1 MQLRRLILFQT
12 RADALDVRT
21 HGMSLAGRVRLLTCP
36 IAISFVLTA
45 ESASALAQSNLPEVS
60 RVQLESCADRT
71 ADHIRTVKTEPFHSR
86 VIVLDFSN
94 HDGKERSLLGV
105 TLADQLA
112 ESLGNRATGFEVLDR
127 NDLHEYLS
135 KHWLDDEELR
145 NGEVANWLADQLHAT
160 AIVQASLEILADGQ
174 LKVLAKVFGLGPVWF
189 TENRMV
195 LTEDMRN
202 MFEKAAPSLEPRAD
216 EIGPEP
222 GVFDLHDAGVS
233 MPDSACIY
241 CPNPEFTDPARK
253 AKYQG
258 TVKLSGVLGTD
269 GRLNA
274 IKVVKFAPFDLTQR
288 SIETVLTWRMKPCEK
303 DGKPVPVRL
312 PIETTFR
319 LY

>member
-1 MQLRRLILFQT
+1 
-12 RADALDVRT
+12 
-21 HGMSLAGRVRLLTCP
+21 MSLATRLRLLTCS
-36 IAISFVLTA
+36 IAISFLPA
-45 ESASALAQSNLPEVS
+45 ASLASAQLAQRTLPEVS
-60 RVQLESCADRT
+60 RVQLEACADRI
-71 ADHIRTVKTEPFHSR
+71 ADHIRTVKIEPLHPR

-94 HDGKERSLLGV
+94 QDGKQRSLLGV
-105 TLADQLA
+105 AMAEQLA
-112 ESLGNRATGFEVLDR
+112 ESLGNRAAGFEVVDR

-160 AIVQASLEILADGQ
+160 AVVQASLEILADGQ
-174 LKVLAKVFGLGPVWF
+174 LKVLVKAFGLGPVWF
-189 TENRMV
+189 TESRMV
-195 LTEDMRN
+195 LTEEMRS
-202 MFEKAAPSLEPRAD
+202 MFEKAAPSLEALPD
-216 EIGPEP
+216 EITPEP
-222 GVFDLHDAGVS
+222 GVLDLHDAGVS

-258 TVKLSGVLGTD
+258 TVKLSAVLGTD

-288 SIETVLTWRMKPCEK
+288 SIETVLKWRMKPCEK

-312 PIETTFR
+312 PIVTTFR